1 MSFTSQMI
9 FNITIIFIT
18 VTLIVGVILGGIALF
33 RIAGALKLRN
43 QMLQQAT
50 RPYLICQRNR
60 QQLLIKNLGP
70 VPVTIDEIES
80 DLDLSN
86 LNQQVIY
93 ANQSF
98 YYNLT
103 EPDKLTISVKYHD
116 EIHVYQADFNL

>member
-18 VTLIVGVILGGIALF
+18 VALIVGVILGGIALF

-43 QMLQQAT
+43 RMLQQAT

-60 QQLLIKNLGP
+60 QQLMIKNLGP

-80 DLDLSN
+80 DFDLSN

-103 EPDKLTISVKYHD
+103 KSDKLAISVKYHD
-116 EIHVYQADFNL
+116 EIHDYQADFNL

>member
-18 VTLIVGVILGGIALF
+18 VTLIIGVILGGIALF

-43 QMLQQAT
+43 RMLQQAT

-80 DLDLSN
+80 DFDLSS

-103 EPDKLTISVKYHD
+103 KPDKLAISVRYHD
-116 EIHVYQADFNL
+116 EIHDYQADFNL

>member
-43 QMLQQAT
+43 RMLQQAT

-60 QQLLIKNLGP
+60 QQLMIKNLGP

-80 DLDLSN
+80 DFDLSN

-103 EPDKLTISVKYHD
+103 KSDKLAISVKYHD
-116 EIHVYQADFNL
+116 EIHDYQADFNL